1 MVFRIVLN
9 LKKMGQFFI
18 DHWSIQGI
26 LHGSIPLG
34 HMVVITYAN
43 PQKRLKAEVYRQEVQ
58 NELFILVGESGWCYH
73 SVHQTVV

>member
-1 MVFRIVLN
+1 
-9 LKKMGQFFI
+9 MGQFFI

-26 LHGSIPLG
+26 LHGSILLG